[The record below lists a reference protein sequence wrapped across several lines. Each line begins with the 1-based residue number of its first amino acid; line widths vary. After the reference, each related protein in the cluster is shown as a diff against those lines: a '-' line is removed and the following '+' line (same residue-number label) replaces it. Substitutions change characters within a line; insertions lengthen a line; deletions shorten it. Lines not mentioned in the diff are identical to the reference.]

1 MKRWERRS
9 LHATTLIVAV
19 TGLAYLWMKYF
30 VDNPDP
36 FAVVNH
42 PWEGAMLQLHVLASP
57 AFILVFGI
65 VLNSHVI
72 RKLGIARFPNR
83 KSGLLSFGL
92 FAVMAASGYLLQVL
106 TSDAALRAL
115 VWVHVGSGAV
125 FCVTYIVHL
134 AIGVRLTR
142 RSITGAPVRE
152 VA

>member
-9 LHATTLIVAV
+9 LHLTTLVVAV

-30 VDNPDP
+30 IDNQDP

-42 PWEGAMLQLHVLASP
+42 PWEPAMLQLHVLAAP

-72 RKLGIARFPNR
+72 RKLGIAKLPNR
-83 KSGLLSFGL
+83 RSGLVSFGL
-92 FAVMAASGYLLQVL
+92 FAVMVVSGYLLQVMA
-106 TSDAALRAL
+106 SDAALRTL
-115 VWVHVGSGAV
+115 VWLHAGSGAL
-125 FCVTYIVHL
+125 FSVTYLVHL
-134 AIGVRLTR
+134 AISVRLTR
-142 RSITGAPVRE
+142 RVTAGAPVRE